1 MSALARAAAILLL
14 LAAAPPAAA
23 DVVERFG
30 GVEIRC
36 DDARACTASIRAEG
50 DGPGSVLRIARGPAS
65 RARWTLSIATLGALA
80 DRDRPVA
87 VTVDNGVGVRLQPI
101 ADYAPFVAP
110 TDFYVLSQSALD
122 RLVVRLF
129 TGASLRFSYV
139 DVAGAPHTDVFRLRG
154 LADALDAIDDV
165 QRRVVGDRRFGRPEG
180 LEPAP
185 AVDRRAL
192 VAGAGVPPRLA
203 EWHAVASG
211 CEAADSA
218 DLAAVAP
225 IVASVSDTATVYAL
239 PCFRSAGRTAFRLY
253 EIESGEI
260 GGMHLLVFAGW
271 SPRLGWFGTDTL
283 DDVELDGARL
293 AGGTRDP
300 GGCAGRGTW
309 SFDAYAYR
317 LDRFE
322 AADRCGAD
330 PGPLRPVFPTP
341 TP

>member
-129 TGASLRFSYV
+129 TGASLRFS
-139 DVAGAPHTDVFRLRG
+139 
-154 LADALDAIDDV
+154 
-165 QRRVVGDRRFGRPEG
+165 
-180 LEPAP
+180 
-185 AVDRRAL
+185 
-192 VAGAGVPPRLA
+192 
-203 EWHAVASG
+203 
-211 CEAADSA
+211 
-218 DLAAVAP
+218 
-225 IVASVSDTATVYAL
+225 
-239 PCFRSAGRTAFRLY
+239 
-253 EIESGEI
+253 
-260 GGMHLLVFAGW
+260 
-271 SPRLGWFGTDTL
+271 
-283 DDVELDGARL
+283 
-293 AGGTRDP
+293 
-300 GGCAGRGTW
+300 
-309 SFDAYAYR
+309 
-317 LDRFE
+317 
-322 AADRCGAD
+322 
-330 PGPLRPVFPTP
+330 
-341 TP
+341 